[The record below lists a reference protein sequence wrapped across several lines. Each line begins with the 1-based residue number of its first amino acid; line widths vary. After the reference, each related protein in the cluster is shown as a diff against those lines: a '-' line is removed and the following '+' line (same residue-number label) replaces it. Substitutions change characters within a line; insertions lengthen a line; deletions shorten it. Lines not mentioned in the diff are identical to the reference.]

1 MLFRFIL
8 FLVLAY
14 TVLRVVRWLINPSS
28 SAGRRVAARGPRPSH
43 MIRCATCGMFVT
55 QKSALALEGRE
66 FCSKS
71 CALQRVHSA

>member
-14 TVLRVVRWLINPSS
+14 AVLRVVRWLIKPSS
-28 SAGRRVAARGPRPSH
+28 SARVASRGPGPSH

-55 QKSALALEGRE
+55 QKSALALGGRE

-71 CALQRVHSA
+71 CAEQRVHRA

>member
-14 TVLRVVRWLINPSS
+14 TVLRAIRWLIGPSS
-28 SAGRRVAARGPRPSH
+28 STGRRVAARDPRPAH
-43 MIRCATCGMFVT
+43 MIRCARCGMFVT
-55 QKSALALEGRE
+55 QKSALALGGRE

-71 CALQRVHSA
+71 CAEQRIHSA